1 MLIFAKFSRYI
12 AKVRHLFIKGLCY
25 RESFVFIRD
34 NFFLRKWAR
43 WAFIGYENEYIQIF
57 LMLSKCE
64 LKKKLHINMM
74 SMCTWNMHA
83 CLFTFFLKSSILIDI
98 WRNKTFR
105 LESKTKKPKPRLYYL
120 FVACMTQLQVYEWL
134 LVYFTNIDIHV
145 YTYLV
150 PILQLIWLIF

>member
-1 MLIFAKFSRYI
+1 MLIFANFSRYI

-64 LKKKLHINMM
+64 LKKKLHINMI

-105 LESKTKKPKPRLYYL
+105 MESKTKKKKPNPGCITYSLL
-120 FVACMTQLQVYEWL
+120 AWHNCKCMSDCWFIL
-134 LVYFTNIDIHV
+134 LISIYMYIH
-145 YTYLV
+145 T
-150 PILQLIWLIF
+150 